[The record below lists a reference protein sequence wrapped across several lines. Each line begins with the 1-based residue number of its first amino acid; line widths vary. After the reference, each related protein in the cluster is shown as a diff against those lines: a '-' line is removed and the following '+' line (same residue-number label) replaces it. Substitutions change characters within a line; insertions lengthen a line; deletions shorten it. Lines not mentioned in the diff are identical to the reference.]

1 MDERLKKKLVYASAF
16 SLAAMLVIVSIFS
29 ISLKNITVSQASKIS
44 NLTHTY
50 YIQST
55 NLTQTSNEIAQLEAN
70 ISNLT
75 NKLNLLESKSNS
87 FSVQEN
93 LSKSNIT
100 AYQTE
105 VNSLNI
111 RLSQLNNSYNTAESL
126 YRLADRSLSYSLSKL
141 SADNSSIFN
150 LSSVLVLKNQRI
162 LNLSSN
168 ISKLKS
174 SLASDSM
181 SLSNLSS
188 ELALKNQ
195 AIANLSAKLNNESK
209 YIYEENF
216 IPSKIA
222 SMKLNY
228 PNSTIRSIAQ
238 NGSNISVV
246 GNRTDP
252 GYFVIIH
259 NVNSGKNTNLTG
271 NFINDSI
278 KNVFSSVSN
287 GKGFTFLVKFNNSSI
302 GLVEYNNTIKNLTN
316 ITSFNS
322 SASFY
327 STGLSYSGKGYLI
340 TGYSKVN
347 TPPSKISGL
356 IYYYNTSN
364 DSVINLSSKLK
375 SFVGYNFTNSLYNG
389 TNYYLIS
396 YTIPPGLVN
405 GIKLDLL
412 SYNPNT
418 NKFKNI
424 SNLTLPITNLV
435 VGSTISKLNISLS
448 WNGAYFLVS
457 GSYLITVSSTL
468 PSPSP
473 STHTPPTIPP
483 TTNTIINIHYYSFLG
498 MYNPATKLW
507 TNLSGS
513 LNLGNKEGFTSNM
526 LWNGSSFITALSNSS
541 GSGLYSLNN

>member
-1 MDERLKKKLVYASAF
+1 MDELLKKKLVYASAF

-29 ISLKNITVSQASKIS
+29 ISLKNVTVSQASKIS

-195 AIANLSAKLNNESK
+195 TIANLSAKLNNESK

-278 KNVFSSVSN
+278 KNVFYSVSN

-302 GLVEYNNTIKNLTN
+302 GLVEYNKNLTN
-316 ITSFNS
+316 PIVFKNYTSF
-322 SASFY
+322 Y
-327 STGLSYSGKGYLI
+327 PTGLSYSGKGYLI
-340 TGYSKVN
+340 TGYSKEN
-347 TPPSKISGL
+347 TPPLSISL
-356 IYYYNTSN
+356 LYYNLSN
-364 DSVINLSSKLK
+364 NSLINLSSKLK

-389 TNYYLIS
+389 TNYYLIG

-405 GIKLDLL
+405 GIKLNLL
-412 SYNPNT
+412 SYNLNI
-418 NKFKNI
+418 KNYVNV
-424 SNLTLPITNLV
+424 SGLTLPVTTT
-435 VGSTISKLNISLS
+435 GPSSISKLNISLS

-457 GSYLITVSSTL
+457 GSYLITASSTTPPPTL
-468 PSPSP
+468 PS
-473 STHTPPTIPP
+473 TPPTPP
-483 TTNTIINIHYYSFLG
+483 LSTINITYHSFLEI
-498 MYNPATKLW
+498 YNPVTKLW
-507 TNLSGS
+507 TNASGS
-513 LNLGNKEGFTSNM
+513 FNLTNKWFTSNM

>member
-1 MDERLKKKLVYASAF
+1 MDELLKKKLVYASAF

-29 ISLKNITVSQASKIS
+29 ISLKNVTVSQASKIS

-278 KNVFSSVSN
+278 KNVF
-287 GKGFTFLVKFNNSSI
+287 
-302 GLVEYNNTIKNLTN
+302 
-316 ITSFNS
+316 
-322 SASFY
+322 
-327 STGLSYSGKGYLI
+327 YSGIKRQRLHVFG
-340 TGYSKVN
+340 KVQQ
-347 TPPSKISGL
+347 
-356 IYYYNTSN
+356 
-364 DSVINLSSKLK
+364 
-375 SFVGYNFTNSLYNG
+375 
-389 TNYYLIS
+389 
-396 YTIPPGLVN
+396 
-405 GIKLDLL
+405 
-412 SYNPNT
+412 
-418 NKFKNI
+418 
-424 SNLTLPITNLV
+424 
-435 VGSTISKLNISLS
+435 
-448 WNGAYFLVS
+448 
-457 GSYLITVSSTL
+457 
-468 PSPSP
+468 
-473 STHTPPTIPP
+473 
-483 TTNTIINIHYYSFLG
+483 
-498 MYNPATKLW
+498 
-507 TNLSGS
+507 
-513 LNLGNKEGFTSNM
+513 
-526 LWNGSSFITALSNSS
+526 
-541 GSGLYSLNN
+541 